1 MSKWL
6 NATGN
11 IPKNRPVT
19 ARKMRNSMCSK
30 ADTNAFNRLLRCG
43 HRRFFFTLKCHRPS
57 SAETSHAQRVDAES
71 ACPETA
77 TLWLGHQPGIGD
89 AAGKPVPAGAGF
101 GTFCRRQD
109 FGRQSRRPVPAQP
122 ARQGQRDGPALP
134 RQTLTRAGSADLVK
148 FKENLQLM
156 AKIIAIQM
164 LRIKNDPHRQ
174 SRKDFLI
181 REET

>member
-6 NATGN
+6 NSTGN

-57 SAETSHAQRVDAES
+57 SAQTAHEQRVDAES

-89 AAGKPVPAGAGF
+89 AAGKPVPPGAGF
-101 GTFCRRQD
+101 GNVRRRQD
-109 FGRQSRRPVPAQP
+109 SGRQSRRPVPAKP
-122 ARQGQRDGPALP
+122 ARQGQRNGTALP
-134 RQTLTRAGSADLVK
+134 RQTLTWTGSADGLK
-148 FKENLQLM
+148 FKEILRLM
-156 AKIIAIQM
+156 A
-164 LRIKNDPHRQ
+164 NFFD
-174 SRKDFLI
+174 
-181 REET
+181 

>member
-1 MSKWL
+1 
-6 NATGN
+6 
-11 IPKNRPVT
+11 
-19 ARKMRNSMCSK
+19 MCSK

-57 SAETSHAQRVDAES
+57 SAETPHAQRVDAES

-89 AAGKPVPAGAGF
+89 AAGKSVPPGAGF

-122 ARQGQRDGPALP
+122 ARQGQRAGAALP
-134 RQTLTRAGSADLVK
+134 RQTLTRPGSADSLK
-148 FKENLQLM
+148 FTVQSIFS
-156 AKIIAIQM
+156 AHG
-164 LRIKNDPHRQ
+164 KNNCRSNTAYKKYPQRQ
-174 SRKDFLI
+174 SRKDFMVLI